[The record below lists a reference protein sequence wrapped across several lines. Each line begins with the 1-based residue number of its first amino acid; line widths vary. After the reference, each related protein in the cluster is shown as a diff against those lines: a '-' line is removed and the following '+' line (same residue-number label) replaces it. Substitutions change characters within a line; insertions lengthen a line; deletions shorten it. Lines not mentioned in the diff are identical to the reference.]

1 MQHGDIWRGIDLLA
15 RTHGLSTSGLAR
27 LAGLDATAFNK
38 SKRLPKDGRPR
49 WPSTESISRALEAVG
64 ADFGEF
70 ADLVTGQC
78 GTSVPLFRYTDADLS
93 GAFDASGM
101 PARDGSERVRIP
113 SDEDGKAWFI
123 IEIGAVEL
131 DRTYRSG
138 DRLIVSR
145 LAPLRPKDRVLIKP
159 VSGDLITGLLV
170 RNSDTHI
177 ELTAPADR
185 ASNRTLAWTGCDWIA
200 RILWVSQ

>member
-78 GTSVPLFRYTDADLS
+78 GTTVPLFRYADADLS

-101 PARDGSERVRIP
+101 PARDGFERVRIP

-185 ASNRTLAWTGCDWIA
+185 ASNRTLEWTGCDWIA